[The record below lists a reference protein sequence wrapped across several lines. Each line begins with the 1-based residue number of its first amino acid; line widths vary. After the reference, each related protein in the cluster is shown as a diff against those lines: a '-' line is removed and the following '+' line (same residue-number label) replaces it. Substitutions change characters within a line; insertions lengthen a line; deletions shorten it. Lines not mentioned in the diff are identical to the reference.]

1 MDKTQPFQQSIHH
14 QMKKA
19 EAGTGN
25 ILIIE
30 TVIEEYRESR

>member
-1 MDKTQPFQQSIHH
+1 VDKTQLFLQSIHH

-19 EAGTGN
+19 EARTGN
-25 ILIIE
+25 ILVTG